1 MMKAYF
7 KAKIRRKKHV
17 LPSCRFVVRPPRGLP
32 SLHSGCSGAG
42 LRRSL
47 HPESRRRLHG
57 LGQSRPVQRFESAVD
72 HEMHRLWLAKPG
84 MPWVHRGAIR
94 RWSVQGLF
102 GLRLRSGEC
111 RLRLHERRY
120 AQLSGHADLLHV
132 LSMRA
137 RRRALFAA
145 VCSIAAVGARA
156 AEITVVGAGLLS
168 REWAVVHAKR
178 LDATANKIEQTV
190 AMPGTEIGRAH
201 V

>member
-1 MMKAYF
+1 
-7 KAKIRRKKHV
+7 
-17 LPSCRFVVRPPRGLP
+17 
-32 SLHSGCSGAG
+32 
-42 LRRSL
+42 
-47 HPESRRRLHG
+47 
-57 LGQSRPVQRFESAVD
+57 
-72 HEMHRLWLAKPG
+72 
-84 MPWVHRGAIR
+84 
-94 RWSVQGLF
+94 
-102 GLRLRSGEC
+102 
-111 RLRLHERRY
+111 
-120 AQLSGHADLLHV
+120 
-132 LSMRA
+132 MRA